1 MEMELV
7 VRIDMRKKFENIKL
21 PQLFIIELDMI
32 AFWKFRKLSNI
43 GNYHLFIGMIIII
56 YSQLIFILKKICLKY
71 DLYNDK
77 EL

>member
-1 MEMELV
+1 
-7 VRIDMRKKFENIKL
+7 
-21 PQLFIIELDMI
+21 MI

-56 YSQLIFILKKICLKY
+56 YSQLIFIFKKICLKY